1 MNTNKLRSI
10 MMGLVIP
17 SLTLSTVVL
26 SSGILTTSTLAEDSR
41 TIPLSNNNTQ
51 PNPTFS
57 LARAAQPYV
66 GEWSNGRGETLSIT
80 PTTIRFAKDRKLNY
94 KDVTRVTDGSFFQIQ
109 ITSSGKINYF
119 SRFLSLNVNGK
130 EMNMVGYNSF
140 QDMRNGNKKQLQV
153 TWYR

>member
-10 MMGLVIP
+10 MMGLFIP
-17 SLTLSTVVL
+17 SLTLSTFVF
-26 SSGILTTSTLAEDSR
+26 SSGILTTSSLAEDSR
-41 TIPLSNNNTQ
+41 TIPLANTNTQ
-51 PNPTFS
+51 PNTTFLS
-57 LARAAQPYV
+57 AQSARPYV

-94 KDVTRVTDGSFFQIQ
+94 KDVTRVTDGNFFQIQ
-109 ITSSGKINYF
+109 ITSPGKLNYF

-130 EMNMVGYNSF
+130 EMNMVGYNSY
-140 QDMRNGNKKQLQV
+140 QNMRDGKNKLLQV